1 MNHGLFIAGTDTG
14 VGKTVVA
21 AAIIKA
27 LHIQGIHACG
37 MKPIETGCTRV
48 GGTLHPSDGMFL
60 KKVARMD
67 EHIGFVTPC
76 CFENPVAP
84 SLASEVEGRA
94 IHIPLIREKF
104 QALLERYPAVVVEGI
119 GGILVPIKKDYF
131 VVDLIRELDL
141 PLVIVTR
148 PSLGTIN
155 QTLLTVNYALGK
167 GIAVLGVIINFS
179 RPPERTVA
187 ENTNPLLLEQLC
199 PVPVIGIFPHLNSLE
214 DEVLERSAL
223 KHLDINVLRGHL
235 PGPEGAN

>member
-1 MNHGLFIAGTDTG
+1 MNRGLFIAGTDTG

-27 LHIQGIHACG
+27 LHAQRIHACG
-37 MKPIETGCTRV
+37 MKPIETGCSRF
-48 GGTLHPSDGMFL
+48 GNTLYPSDGMFL

-67 EHIGFVTPC
+67 EHIGFVTPY

-84 SLASEVEGRA
+84 SLASEMEGRA
-94 IHIPLIREKF
+94 IHTSLIKEKF
-104 QALLERYPAVVVEGI
+104 LALLERYPAVIVEGI

-131 VVDLIRELDL
+131 VADLIRELDL
-141 PLVIVTR
+141 PLVIVAR

-155 QTLLTVNYALGK
+155 HTLLTINYAQGK
-167 GIAVLGVIINFS
+167 GITVSGVIINFS
-179 RPPERTVA
+179 RPPESTIA

-214 DEVLERSAL
+214 DEFLERNAL
-223 KHLDINVLRGHL
+223 KHLHIKVLRKHL
-235 PGPEGAN
+235 PGSEDTH